1 MFYNNIMDAF
11 KKLQLQGQLAAY
23 EDDGLPPP
31 QPPACPK
38 VDKTAAMEHHIY
50 QAAGRAGQRVPIL
63 KTLLTSVCE
72 RNCYYCACRAG
83 RDFKRIT
90 FQPEEMADAVMRMHQ
105 AGSIQG
111 AFLSS
116 GVAGGGL
123 RTQDRIL
130 ATAEI
135 LRRKLG
141 YRGYIHLKIMPGA
154 EQAQVEQAMLL
165 ADRVSINLE
174 APNSSRLK
182 RLAPMKTLTAELL
195 QPLRWVDQIRQDQS
209 PHMAWKGRW
218 PSSTTQFVVG
228 GSGETDLELLQA
240 TQYLTSTLKLAR
252 TYFSGFTPVANTPLD
267 HLPPVDPWRRY
278 RLYQASFLLRDYP
291 FNYEELPFD
300 PSGNLP
306 LDTDPKMAWAKNH
319 LFETPLDINHA
330 DMLELL
336 RVPGIGPINAKKII
350 TARQRGRLFSIEDL
364 KALGIQTR
372 RAEPFILINGRRQP
386 VQLSL
391 W

>member
-1 MFYNNIMDAF
+1 MFYNSGMDTFA
-11 KKLQLQGQLAAY
+11 KLQLQGEHAAY
-23 EDDGLPPP
+23 EDDGLPPAA
-31 QPPACPK
+31 PADCPK
-38 VDKTAAMEHHIY
+38 ADRTAGMEHHIY
-50 QAAGRAGQRVPIL
+50 QAAAAGGQRVPIL

-90 FQPEEMADAVMRMHQ
+90 FKPEEMASAVVRMHQ
-105 AGSIQG
+105 TGAIRG

-123 RTQDRIL
+123 HTQDRIL

-135 LRRKLG
+135 LRHKLG

-154 EQAQVEQAMLL
+154 QRAQVEQAMLL

-174 APNSSRLK
+174 APNSSRLE
-182 RLAPMKTLTAELL
+182 RLAPMKTLTTELL
-195 QPLRWVDQIRQDQS
+195 QPLRWVEQIRQDQS
-209 PHMAWKGRW
+209 PHLAWKGRW

-228 GSGETDLELLQA
+228 GSGETDLELLQT
-240 TQYLTSTLKLAR
+240 TQFLSSTLKLAR
-252 TYFSGFTPVANTPLD
+252 TYFSGFNPIPDTPLD

-291 FNYEELPFD
+291 FSYEELPFD

-306 LDTDPKMAWAKNH
+306 LETDPKLAWAQDH
-319 LFETPLDINHA
+319 LFEAPLEVNQA
-330 DMLELL
+330 DMVELL
-336 RVPGIGPINAKKII
+336 RVPGIGPIGAKKIMA
-350 TARQRGRLFSIEDL
+350 ARQRHRFFSIEDL

-386 VQLSL
+386 FQLSL

>member
-1 MFYNNIMDAF
+1 MFYNSGMDTFA
-11 KKLQLQGQLAAY
+11 KLQLQGEHAAY
-23 EDDGLPPP
+23 EDDGLPPAA
-31 QPPACPK
+31 PADCPK
-38 VDKTAAMEHHIY
+38 ADRTAGMEHHIY
-50 QAAGRAGQRVPIL
+50 QAAAAGGQRVPIL

-90 FQPEEMADAVMRMHQ
+90 FKPEEMASAVVRMHQ
-105 AGSIQG
+105 TGAIRG

-123 RTQDRIL
+123 HTQDRIL

-135 LRRKLG
+135 LRHKLG

-154 EQAQVEQAMLL
+154 QRAQVEQAMLL

-174 APNSSRLK
+174 APNSSRLE
-182 RLAPMKTLTAELL
+182 RLAPMKTLTTELL
-195 QPLRWVDQIRQDQS
+195 QPLRWVEQIRQDQS
-209 PHMAWKGRW
+209 PHLAWKGRW

-228 GSGETDLELLQA
+228 GSGETDLELLQT
-240 TQYLTSTLKLAR
+240 TQFLSSTLKLAR
-252 TYFSGFTPVANTPLD
+252 AYFSGFNPIPDTPLD

-291 FNYEELPFD
+291 FSYEELPFD

-306 LDTDPKMAWAKNH
+306 LETDPKLAWAQDH
-319 LFETPLDINHA
+319 LFEAPLEVNQA
-330 DMLELL
+330 DMVELL
-336 RVPGIGPINAKKII
+336 RVPGIGPIGAKKIMA
-350 TARQRGRLFSIEDL
+350 ARQRHRFFSIEDL

-372 RAEPFILINGRRQP
+372 RAEPFILINGRRQSF
-386 VQLSL
+386 QLSL

>member
-1 MFYNNIMDAF
+1 MDTFA
-11 KKLQLQGQLAAY
+11 KLQLQGEHAVY

-31 QPPACPK
+31 PPPTCPK
-38 VDKTAAMEHHIY
+38 ADKTVGLEHHIY
-50 QAAGRAGQRVPIL
+50 QAAAAGGQRVPIL

-72 RNCYYCACRAG
+72 NNCFYCARRAG

-90 FQPEEMADAVMRMHQ
+90 FKPEEMADAVVRMHQ
-105 AGSIQG
+105 AGAIRG

-141 YRGYIHLKIMPGA
+141 YHGYIHLKIMPGA
-154 EQAQVEQAMLL
+154 EQAQVKQAMLL

-174 APNSSRLK
+174 APNTNRLQQ
-182 RLAPMKTLTAELL
+182 LAPMKTFLEELL
-195 QPLRWVDQIRQDQS
+195 QPLRWVEQIRQDQS
-209 PHMAWKGRW
+209 PHKAWKARW

-228 GSGETDLELLQA
+228 GSGETDLELMQT
-240 TQYLTSTLKLAR
+240 TQFLSNTLKLAR
-252 TYFSGFTPVANTPLD
+252 TYFSGFNPIPNTPLE
-267 HLPPVDPWRRY
+267 HLPPVNPWRRY

-291 FNYEELPFD
+291 FSYEELPFD
-300 PSGNLP
+300 SSGHLP
-306 LDTDPKMAWAKNH
+306 LESDPKLAWAQTH
-319 LFETPLDINHA
+319 LFETPLDINRA
-330 DMLELL
+330 DMFELL
-336 RVPGIGPINAKKII
+336 RVPGIGPIGAKKII
-350 TARQRGRLFSIEDL
+350 TARQRHRFFSIEDL